1 MGEVGSLLEGLPVPS
16 LGMSGTPHEP
26 RMSAERVEL
35 LHRWHEQA
43 SADLHRRSDN
53 EVEYL
58 DMRLHV
64 PPMVFPP
71 APMSKLLGRAVL
83 AETSVDDR
91 VMDMGTGCGVNAILA
106 ARVATDVT
114 AVDINPDA
122 VAAARLNCERL
133 GVGDRVECEVGHLF
147 DPVEGTFDLIIFD
160 WVCSP
165 DLAPLGRVVLGRDG
179 ANSG

>member
-1 MGEVGSLLEGLPVPS
+1 
-16 LGMSGTPHEP
+16 
-26 RMSAERVEL
+26 MSAERVEL

-91 VMDMGTGCGVNAILA
+91 VLDMGTGCGVNAILA

-122 VAAARLNCERL
+122 VAAARLNCGRMAACCSSSAP
-133 GVGDRVECEVGHLF
+133 RVTSATSRNSSPAQGFGAKCNRVRRCTTAGRTRSTSCSYSLP
-147 DPVEGTFDLIIFD
+147 DPGSE
-160 WVCSP
+160 
-165 DLAPLGRVVLGRDG
+165 APAPSTLPPIRHPR
-179 ANSG
+179 